1 MQSWPADSK
10 KNIQRSVWTPVFNSS
25 SFQLIQFSYCF
36 HWLST
41 FVQLFV
47 LLTSLEI
54 IWKIWTGNDPK
65 NQKPTKKLDL
75 DKTEFKFILKE
86 IFSIFQFLNFSI
98 SQFLNFSIFQF
109 FNFSIF
115 QFPNIAAYLMLLLQ
129 VYYLTFSTSTK
140 LCHARLSRFSYTI
153 AKGAI
158 FWWVLS
164 WRTYTVMI

>member
-1 MQSWPADSK
+1 MD
-10 KNIQRSVWTPVFNSS
+10 T
-25 SFQLIQFSYCF
+25 SFQLIQFSTHPVF
-36 HWLST
+36 ILLSLAFNFRAT
-41 FVQLFV
+41 FRSPYITWDYLKN
-47 LLTSLEI
+47 LD
-54 IWKIWTGNDPK
+54 WKRPK
-65 NQKPTKKLDL
+65 KPKTNQKIGLRYDGIQIHSKGN
-75 DKTEFKFILKE
+75 FF
-86 IFSIFQFLNFSI
+86 NFSI

-109 FNFSIF
+109 FNFSISQFLNFSIF

>member
-98 SQFLNFSIFQF
+98 SQFLNFSISQF
-109 FNFSIF
+109 FNFSISQFFNF
-115 QFPNIAAYLMLLLQ
+115 QTLLHIWC
-129 VYYLTFSTSTK
+129 YFYK
-140 LCHARLSRFSYTI
+140 YTI
-153 AKGAI
+153 WHFQHQQNFAMLDFHVFPI
-158 FWWVLS
+158 
-164 WRTYTVMI
+164 R